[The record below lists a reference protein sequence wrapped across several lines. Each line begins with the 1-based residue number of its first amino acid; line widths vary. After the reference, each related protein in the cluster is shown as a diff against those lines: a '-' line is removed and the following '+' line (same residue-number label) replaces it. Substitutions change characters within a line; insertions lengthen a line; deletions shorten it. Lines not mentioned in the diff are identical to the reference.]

1 MFKSLDKKNIY
12 DNSQIS
18 FCFEFFSPMR
28 KMDAAAKIS
37 RALGKKIK
45 WFSEVKSDF
54 KPTNETFKLSPTY
67 SNGYK
72 EMQLSTGLMPYQEAI
87 HMYLKVANVIEAIGF
102 TTERCRVRT
111 SIKLNE
117 NALQLSTHVNK
128 LNRLKYLI
136 SLNEKR
142 LFELWPQ
149 PENENR
155 LIYQNHFQYVQPKR
169 LYDMILTESIVERG
183 DSIELN
189 FPESDFFAT
198 DFSQLASGKLNIN
211 YISGKDYIRKKK
223 EAVETLNIIIE
234 HLYDTLTENYIYS
247 NQEKIKISEMVR
259 DFRSA
264 IDSTRSVLGFRAGFP
279 EIDLY
284 VDLSQATHLL
294 EAVYPQIREK
304 LFRLI
309 IGGGITEA
317 AVNYD
322 TRRGKLQIKD
332 AKIKR
337 SILLEGVEFFGC
349 EIEGDVKNCLFENCV
364 IRNSKLEGCSILS
377 NNSVKFS
384 KLLDCDYLGESND
397 ITSSFLDNPD
407 AKTINANLTEC
418 LVNRGKFTLNS
429 EIDKST
435 TIITK

>member
-28 KMDAAAKIS
+28 KMDAAAKIA

-45 WFSEVKSDF
+45 WFSDVKSDF
-54 KPTNETFKLSPTY
+54 NPTNETFKLSPTY

-72 EMQLSTGLMPYQEAI
+72 EMQLSTGMMPYQEAV
-87 HMYLKVANVIEAIGF
+87 HMYLKVSNIIEAIGF
-102 TTERCRVRT
+102 TTERCRVKT

-117 NALQLSTHVNK
+117 NALQLPTHVTK

-169 LYDMILTESIVERG
+169 LYDMVLTESIVERG

-189 FPESDFFAT
+189 FPQSDFFAT
-198 DFSQLASGKLNIN
+198 DFSQLSSGKLTVN
-211 YISGKDYIRKKK
+211 YISGKNYTRKKK

-234 HLYDTLTENYIYS
+234 HLYDTLTENYTYS
-247 NQEKIKISEMVR
+247 NQEKLKISEMVK
-259 DFRSA
+259 DFRTA
-264 IDSTRSVLGFRAGFP
+264 IDATRSILGFKSAFP
-279 EIDLY
+279 EISLH
-284 VDLSQATHLL
+284 VDLSQAPHLL
-294 EAVYPQIREK
+294 ESVYPRIREK

-317 AVNYD
+317 TINYD
-322 TRRGKLQIKD
+322 TKRARLQIKD
-332 AKIKR
+332 AKLKR

-349 EIEGDVKNCLFENCV
+349 EIEGDVTNCLFENCI
-364 IRNSKLEGCSILS
+364 IRNSKLHDCSIFS
-377 NNSVKFS
+377 NNSIKFS
-384 KLLDCDYLGESND
+384 KLIDCDYLGESNE

-435 TIITK
+435 KIINR

>member
-234 HLYDTLTENYIYS
+234 HLYDTLTENYAYS

-317 AVNYD
+317 TVNYD
-322 TRRGKLQIKD
+322 TRRGRLQIKD

-337 SILLEGVEFFGC
+337 SILLEGIEFFGC

-418 LVNRGKFTLNS
+418 LVNRGKFTLTS

>member
-28 KMDAAAKIS
+28 KMDAAAKIA

-45 WFSEVKSDF
+45 WFSDVKSDF
-54 KPTNETFKLSPTY
+54 NPTNETFKLSPTY

-72 EMQLSTGLMPYQEAI
+72 EMQLSTGMMPYQEAV
-87 HMYLKVANVIEAIGF
+87 HMYLKVSNIIEAIGF
-102 TTERCRVRT
+102 TTERCRVKT

-117 NALQLSTHVNK
+117 NALQLPTHVTK

-155 LIYQNHFQYVQPKR
+155 LIYQNHFQYIQPKR
-169 LYDMILTESIVERG
+169 LYDMVLTESIVERG

-189 FPESDFFAT
+189 FPQSDFFAT
-198 DFSQLASGKLNIN
+198 DFSQLSSGKLTVN
-211 YISGKDYIRKKK
+211 YISGKNYTRKKK

-234 HLYDTLTENYIYS
+234 HLYDTLTENYTYS
-247 NQEKIKISEMVR
+247 NQEKLKISEMVK
-259 DFRSA
+259 DFRTA
-264 IDSTRSVLGFRAGFP
+264 IDATRSILGFKSAFP
-279 EIDLY
+279 EISLH
-284 VDLSQATHLL
+284 VDLSQAPHLL
-294 EAVYPQIREK
+294 ESVYPRIREK

-317 AVNYD
+317 TINYD
-322 TRRGKLQIKD
+322 TKRARLQIKD

-349 EIEGDVKNCLFENCV
+349 EIEGDVTSCLFENCI
-364 IRNSKLEGCSILS
+364 IRNSKLHDCSIFS
-377 NNSVKFS
+377 NNSIKFS
-384 KLLDCDYLGESND
+384 KLIDCDYLGESNE
-397 ITSSFLDNPD
+397 ISSSFLDNPD

-435 TIITK
+435 KIINR

>member
-37 RALGKKIK
+37 RALGKKVK
-45 WFSEVKSDF
+45 WFTDVKSDF
-54 KPTNETFKLSPTY
+54 KATNETFKLAPTY

-72 EMQLSTGLMPYQEAI
+72 EMQLSTGLMPYQEAV
-87 HMYLKVANVIEAIGF
+87 HMYLKVSNIIEAIGF
-102 TTERCRVRT
+102 TTERCRVKT
-111 SIKLNE
+111 KIKLNE
-117 NALQLSTHVNK
+117 NALQLQTSMTK

-136 SLNEKR
+136 SLDEKR

-155 LIYQNHFQYVQPKR
+155 LMYQNHFQYVQPKR

-183 DSIELN
+183 DSIELR

-198 DFSQLASGKLNIN
+198 DFSQLSSGKLNVN
-211 YISGKDYIRKKK
+211 YISGKEYTRKKK

-234 HLYDTLTENYIYS
+234 HLYQTLTENYTYS
-247 NQEKIKISEMVR
+247 NQEKIKISEMVKE
-259 DFRSA
+259 FRFA
-264 IDSTRSVLGFRAGFP
+264 IDSTKSPLGFKSAFP

-284 VDLSQATHLL
+284 IDLTKNERLIES
-294 EAVYPQIREK
+294 VYPQIREK
-304 LFRLI
+304 IFRVI
-309 IGGGITEA
+309 VGGGISEA
-317 AVNYD
+317 TVNYD
-322 TRRGKLQIKD
+322 TRRARLQIKD

-349 EIEGDVKNCLFENCV
+349 EIEGDVKDCLFENCI
-364 IRNSKLEGCSILS
+364 IRNSKLDGCSIFS
-377 NNSVKFS
+377 NNTINFS
-384 KLLDCDYLGESND
+384 KLIDCDYLGEANE
-397 ITSSFLDNPD
+397 IRSSFLDNPD
-407 AKTINANLTEC
+407 TKTINANLTEC

-429 EIDKST
+429 EVDRST
-435 TIITK
+435 KIING

>member
-1 MFKSLDKKNIY
+1 
-12 DNSQIS
+12 
-18 FCFEFFSPMR
+18 MR

-37 RALGKKIK
+37 RALGKKIR
-45 WFSEVKSDF
+45 WFSEVKNDF
-54 KPTNETFKLSPTY
+54 NPTNETFKLSPTY

-72 EMQLSTGLMPYQEAI
+72 EMQLSTGMMSYQEAV
-87 HMYLKVANVIEAIGF
+87 HMYLKVSNIIEAIGF
-102 TTERCRVRT
+102 TTERCRVKT

-117 NALQLSTHVNK
+117 NALQLPTHVTK

-169 LYDMILTESIVERG
+169 LYDMVLTESIVERG

-189 FPESDFFAT
+189 FPQSDFFAT
-198 DFSQLASGKLNIN
+198 DFSQLSSGKLNVN
-211 YISGKDYIRKKK
+211 YISGKNYTRKKK

-234 HLYDTLTENYIYS
+234 HLYTTLTENYSYS
-247 NQEKIKISEMVR
+247 NQEKIKISEMVKDFR
-259 DFRSA
+259 TAIDATRSLLGFRSA
-264 IDSTRSVLGFRAGFP
+264 FP
-279 EIDLY
+279 EISLH
-284 VDLSQATHLL
+284 VDLSQAPHLL
-294 EAVYPQIREK
+294 ESVYPRIREK

-317 AVNYD
+317 TINYD
-322 TRRGKLQIKD
+322 TKRARLQIKD

-349 EIEGDVKNCLFENCV
+349 EIEGDVNNCLFENCI
-364 IRNSKLEGCSILS
+364 IRNSKLEGCSIFS

-384 KLLDCDYLGESND
+384 KLIDCDYLGESNE
-397 ITSSFLDNPD
+397 IKSSFLDNPD

-435 TIITK
+435 KIINR

>member
-37 RALGKKIK
+37 RALGKKIR
-45 WFSEVKSDF
+45 WFSEVKNDF
-54 KPTNETFKLSPTY
+54 NPTNETFKLSPTY

-72 EMQLSTGLMPYQEAI
+72 EMQLSTGMMSYQEAV
-87 HMYLKVANVIEAIGF
+87 HMYLKVSNIIEAIGF
-102 TTERCRVRT
+102 TTERCRVKT

-117 NALQLSTHVNK
+117 NALQLPTHVTK

-169 LYDMILTESIVERG
+169 LYDMVLTESIVERG

-189 FPESDFFAT
+189 FPQSDFFAT
-198 DFSQLASGKLNIN
+198 DFSQLSSGKLNVN
-211 YISGKDYIRKKK
+211 YISGKNYTRKKK
-223 EAVETLNIIIE
+223 EAIETLNIIIE
-234 HLYDTLTENYIYS
+234 HLYTTLTENYSYS
-247 NQEKIKISEMVR
+247 NQEKIKISEMVKDFR
-259 DFRSA
+259 TAIDATRSLLGFRSA
-264 IDSTRSVLGFRAGFP
+264 FP
-279 EIDLY
+279 EISLH
-284 VDLSQATHLL
+284 VDLSQAPHLL
-294 EAVYPQIREK
+294 ESVYPRIREK

-317 AVNYD
+317 TINYD
-322 TRRGKLQIKD
+322 TKRARLQIKD

-349 EIEGDVKNCLFENCV
+349 EIEGDVNNCLFENCI
-364 IRNSKLEGCSILS
+364 IRNSKLEGCSIFS

-384 KLLDCDYLGESND
+384 KLIDCDYLGESNE
-397 ITSSFLDNPD
+397 IKSSFLDNPD

-435 TIITK
+435 KIINR

>member
-1 MFKSLDKKNIY
+1 MFKSLDKKNVY
-12 DNSQIS
+12 DNTQVS

-28 KMDAAAKIS
+28 KMDAAAKIA
-37 RALGKKIK
+37 RALGKKVK
-45 WFSEVKSDF
+45 WFSEVKNDF
-54 KPTNETFKLSPTY
+54 NATNETFKLAPTY

-87 HMYLKVANVIEAIGF
+87 HMYLKASNIIEAIGF
-102 TTERCRVRT
+102 TTDRCRVRT
-111 SIKLNE
+111 TIKLNE
-117 NALQLSTHVNK
+117 NALQLPTSLTK
-128 LNRLKYLI
+128 LNKLKYLI
-136 SLNEKR
+136 SLDEKK

-149 PENENR
+149 PENENK

-183 DSIELN
+183 DSIELA

-198 DFSQLASGKLNIN
+198 DFSQLANGKLVVN
-211 YISGKDYIRKKK
+211 YISGKDYTRKKK
-223 EAVETLNIIIE
+223 EAVEALNIIIE
-234 HLYDTLTENYIYS
+234 HAYSTLLENYSYS
-247 NQEKIKISEMVR
+247 NQEKIRISEMVK
-259 DFRSA
+259 DFRTA
-264 IDSTRSVLGFRAGFP
+264 IDSTRTLLGFKSAFP

-284 VDLSQATHLL
+284 VDLNQAKHLL
-294 EAVYPQIREK
+294 ESVYPQIREK

-317 AVNYD
+317 TVNYD
-322 TRRGKLQIKD
+322 TRRARLQIKD
-332 AKIKR
+332 ATLNR

-349 EIEGDVKNCLFENCV
+349 TIEGDIKNCLFENCI
-364 IRNSKLEGCSILS
+364 IRNSKLEGCSIFS

-384 KLLDCDYLGESND
+384 KLIDCDYLGESNE
-397 ITSSFLDNPD
+397 ISSSFLDNPD

-429 EIDKST
+429 EIDSST
-435 TIITK
+435 KIINR

>member
-1 MFKSLDKKNIY
+1 MFKSLDKKDIY

-28 KMDAAAKIS
+28 KMDAAAKMS

-54 KPTNETFKLSPTY
+54 IATNETFKLSPTY

-87 HMYLKVANVIEAIGF
+87 HMYLKVSNIIEAIGF
-102 TTERCRVRT
+102 TTERCRVQT
-111 SIKLNE
+111 TIKLNE
-117 NALQLSTHVNK
+117 NALHLSTRVNK

-136 SLNEKR
+136 SLDEKR

-149 PENENR
+149 PENENK

-189 FPESDFFAT
+189 FPQSDFFAT
-198 DFSQLASGKLNIN
+198 DFSQLSSGKLNVN
-211 YISGKDYIRKKK
+211 YIAGKDYTRKKK

-234 HLYDTLTENYIYS
+234 HLYTTLTENYTYS
-247 NQEKIKISEMVR
+247 TQEKYKISEMVK
-259 DFRSA
+259 DFRRA
-264 IDSTRSVLGFRAGFP
+264 IDSTRSVLGFRSAFP
-279 EIDLY
+279 EIDLHI
-284 VDLSQATHLL
+284 DLTQTPHLL
-294 EAVYPQIREK
+294 ESVYPRIREK

-317 AVNYD
+317 TVNYD
-322 TRRGKLQIKD
+322 TRRAKLQIKN
-332 AKIKR
+332 AKITR

-349 EIEGDVKNCLFENCV
+349 EIEGDVNNCLFENCV

-384 KLLDCDYLGESND
+384 KLLDCDYLGEAND
-397 ITSSFLDNPD
+397 IMSSFLDNPD
-407 AKTINANLTEC
+407 EKTINANLTEC
-418 LVNRGKFTLNS
+418 LVNRGKFTQNS

-435 TIITK
+435 KIITR

>member
-1 MFKSLDKKNIY
+1 MFKSLDKKSIY

-54 KPTNETFKLSPTY
+54 NPTNETFKLAPTY

-87 HMYLKVANVIEAIGF
+87 HMYLKVSNIIESIGF
-102 TTERCRVRT
+102 TTERCRVQT
-111 SIKLNE
+111 TIKLNE
-117 NALQLSTHVNK
+117 NALQLSTGVTK

-136 SLNEKR
+136 SLDEKR

-155 LIYQNHFQYVQPKR
+155 LMYQNHFQYVQPKR

-189 FPESDFFAT
+189 FPNSDFFAT
-198 DFSQLASGKLNIN
+198 DFSELSSGKLNVN
-211 YISGKDYIRKKK
+211 YISGKNYTRKKK

-234 HLYDTLTENYIYS
+234 HLYTTLTENYTYS
-247 NQEKIKISEMVR
+247 NQEKLRISSMVK
-259 DFRSA
+259 DFRRA
-264 IDSTRSVLGFRAGFP
+264 IDSTRSVLGFKSAFP

-284 VDLSQATHLL
+284 IDLNQMPHLV
-294 EAVYPQIREK
+294 ESVYPQIREK
-304 LFRLI
+304 IFRLI

-317 AVNYD
+317 TINYD
-322 TRRGKLQIKD
+322 TKRARLQIKN
-332 AKIKR
+332 AKITR
-337 SILLEGVEFFGC
+337 SILLEGIEFFNC
-349 EIEGDVKNCLFENCV
+349 EIEGDVNNCLFDNC
-364 IRNSKLEGCSILS
+364 IIKNSKLENCSIFS

-384 KLLDCDYLGESND
+384 KLLDCDYLGESNE

-407 AKTINANLTEC
+407 AKTINADLTEC

-435 TIITK
+435 KVINK